1 MNQREKKKKI
11 DGYWDW
17 RLLGC
22 YHLVYELEKG
32 GGKTEHTV
40 QFNKK
45 KKKAII
51 EISKV

>member
-11 DGYWDW
+11 DGYWNW

-22 YHLVYELEKG
+22 YFFVYELEKG

-45 KKKAII
+45 KKAII